1 VLSVDWTCDLA
12 IVRRN
17 LPANVAVQGNL
28 DPVLMNTTPEIVR
41 REAGR
46 LLESMRGTA
55 GHIFNLGHGIMPQA
69 KIECMQALVDTV
81 TEWKDGWLVEGG
93 PNSLQETP
101 AVATLISD
109 LGLSEQRALV
119 SPAAKQRFIVRDGR
133 PLPVPL
139 TPGDLLTSPL
149 FSVGARLRVLT
160 ELLTRPRVR
169 TTDVNLA
176 AFVASHF
183 GREIVDYGLNPFVGG
198 IYAGDPEKLS
208 ARYAF
213 PSLWQLE
220 RSHGSLLRGFRAQA
234 AQRRARGEA
243 SGVVPIIS
251 FRQGLQ
257 TLPLALAAALPAG
270 TVQTDATV
278 TSLIPGQ
285 PWKLIWTRADSVQT
299 AEFDAVVLALPAA
312 GLASLVF
319 STLGERS
326 LASLDHIP
334 QPPVSSLFL
343 GFRREQVAHP
353 LDGFGALVPA
363 REQRS
368 LLGVL
373 FSSSLFADRA
383 PDGHVALTVFA
394 GGMRQPETGRLDTAA
409 LLARVLPDLPMA
421 TELKDTL
428 LLPKTDFPMR
438 ANLVQREPGR
448 VAHWDKLGLYHRIQ
462 QNRAIRPAFVLHDGP
477 PFTNGDVHI
486 GTALN
491 KTLKDIVNRYKSM
504 RGLPHA
510 LRPWL
515 GLPRPAHRAE
525 GFRAKS
531 RRTSSLSPPR
541 RCARE
546 MRRIFRGLDQKAD

>member
-1 VLSVDWTCDLA
+1 MPSASKNIA
-12 IVRRN
+12 IVGGG
-17 LPANVAVQGNL
+17 LTGLTAAW
-28 DPVLMNTTPEIVR
+28 
-41 REAGR
+41 R
-46 LLESMRGTA
+46 LHQA
-55 GHIFNLGHGIMPQA
+55 GHRATMFEKAPQVGGA
-69 KIECMQALVDTV
+69 ITSHAR
-81 TEWKDGWLVEGG
+81 DGWLVEGG

-119 SPAAKQRFIVRDGR
+119 SPAAKQRFIVRGGR

-234 AQRRARGEA
+234 AERRARGEA

-251 FRQGLQ
+251 FKQGLQ

-285 PWKLIWTRADSVQT
+285 PWKLILTRADSVQT
-299 AEFDAVVLALPAA
+299 A
-312 GLASLVF
+312 GT
-319 STLGERS
+319 TL
-326 LASLDHIP
+326 
-334 QPPVSSLFL
+334 
-343 GFRREQVAHP
+343 
-353 LDGFGALVPA
+353 
-363 REQRS
+363 
-368 LLGVL
+368 
-373 FSSSLFADRA
+373 
-383 PDGHVALTVFA
+383 T
-394 GGMRQPETGRLDTAA
+394 
-409 LLARVLPDLPMA
+409 
-421 TELKDTL
+421 
-428 LLPKTDFPMR
+428 
-438 ANLVQREPGR
+438 
-448 VAHWDKLGLYHRIQ
+448 
-462 QNRAIRPAFVLHDGP
+462 
-477 PFTNGDVHI
+477 
-486 GTALN
+486 
-491 KTLKDIVNRYKSM
+491 
-504 RGLPHA
+504 
-510 LRPWL
+510 
-515 GLPRPAHRAE
+515 
-525 GFRAKS
+525 
-531 RRTSSLSPPR
+531 PR
-541 RCARE
+541 RRL
-546 MRRIFRGLDQKAD
+546 R